1 MTEPKTLDR
10 VLRSNA
16 LLCCDSTE
24 DPPMLPRELD
34 CHIAERYLGW
44 KWTQVG
50 KDYDGK
56 NECMILTPDGILP
69 MTFELPRKGIVG
81 GAYFVP
87 EFSRDLQHALMFAKK
102 MGFDHITIGTCELS
116 FQVPELIVRSVIRA
130 VSST

>member
-1 MTEPKTLDR
+1 MKKPDA
-10 VLRSNA
+10 VLHCNP
-16 LLCCDSTE
+16 LLCCDSTD

-56 NECMILTPDGILP
+56 NECMILTPDGTLP
-69 MTFELPRKGIVG
+69 ITFELPRKGAIG

-87 EFSRDLQHALMFAKK
+87 EFSRQLQHALVFAKK

-116 FQVPELIVRSVIRA
+116 FQIPELIVRSVIRA